1 MKKQYVIA
9 IGLVAIAIIGF
20 TFFRNLE
27 ENDPMVA
34 DTQMTTEMKEDMT
47 EDMTEEMTEESVAA
61 GEGMESSQMM
71 KNEGKAAPAF
81 DLMSTSGETITLE
94 SLKGERVYVKF
105 WASWCSICLAGLEE
119 FDELS
124 ESADGFKPIT
134 IVSPDYNGEQSRE
147 DFIEWF
153 EGLDHDNIIVLLD
166 DGGEIA
172 KAYGV
177 RGYPTSVYIGSDG
190 VLVKQLPGHVS
201 NMAIEDTFKEI
212 Y

>member
-1 MKKQYVIA
+1 MKKQYIIA

-20 TFFRNLE
+20 GFFRNT
-27 ENDPMVA
+27 DDMDTDVA
-34 DTQMTTEMKEDMT
+34 DAQMTTEMAKDMT
-47 EDMTEEMTEESVAA
+47 EDMTDESMAA
-61 GEGMESSQMM
+61 GEGMENPEMM
-71 KNEGKAAPAF
+71 KNDGKVAPAF
-81 DLMSTSGETITLE
+81 DLMSTSGETISLE

-124 ESADGFKPIT
+124 VSADGFKPIT
-134 IVSPDYNGEQSRE
+134 IVSPGFSGEQSRE

-153 EGLDHDNIIVLLD
+153 EGLDHDNMTVLLD
-166 DGGEIA
+166 DGGDIA